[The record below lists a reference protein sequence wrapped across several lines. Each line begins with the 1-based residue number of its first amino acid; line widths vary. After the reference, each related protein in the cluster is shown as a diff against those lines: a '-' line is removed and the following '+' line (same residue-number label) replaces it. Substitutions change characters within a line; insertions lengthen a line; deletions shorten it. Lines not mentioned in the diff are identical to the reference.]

1 MQWDLN
7 LPFLIFL
14 IEPLVKKKIKIIM
27 KKFKQEKSHER
38 ESGFEF
44 RLSILRMKFLANK
57 LFGKKRKEV
66 IFVLILMIMS
76 KRFYILALNST
87 IY

>member
-1 MQWDLN
+1 
-7 LPFLIFL
+7 
-14 IEPLVKKKIKIIM
+14 M
-27 KKFKQEKSHER
+27 KKFTQEKSHER

-44 RLSILRMKFLANK
+44 RLFILRMKFLANK
-57 LFGKKRKEV
+57 LFGKKRKKI